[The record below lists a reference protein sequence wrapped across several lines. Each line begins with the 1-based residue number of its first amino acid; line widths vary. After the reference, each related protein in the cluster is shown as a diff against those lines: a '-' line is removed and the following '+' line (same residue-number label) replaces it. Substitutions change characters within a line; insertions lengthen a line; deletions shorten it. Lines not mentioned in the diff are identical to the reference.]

1 MIWSI
6 FISKQEKEVSLS
18 FNFHHFLDD
27 MELKIAGN
35 ADERSLMMPLL
46 YVDDSEDTK
55 PKIES
60 DMINVLESFHN
71 SEKSSQILNPA
82 NRMKPLDVVKVL
94 MGIFSSRE
102 SVTRFKYDG
111 VYWGKLLEYDYEQLM
126 NVAEETVN
134 AFYVNALAQNES
146 KRRKLNEW
154 VSNLTQ
160 IW

>member
-1 MIWSI
+1 
-6 FISKQEKEVSLS
+6 
-18 FNFHHFLDD
+18 

-146 KRRKLNEW
+146 KRRKLNE
-154 VSNLTQ
+154 
-160 IW
+160 